1 MCYEGDCGACI
12 VHVKFKNKNIAVN
25 SCLVPVLICDGW
37 DIYTIES
44 VGNKRIGY
52 HKIQAELALMN
63 GSQCGYC
70 SPGMVMNLYSLGL
83 EKAMS
88 MEQIEN
94 SFGGNICRCTGY
106 RAILKAFKKFAFD
119 GESME
124 SKAVHDIEELH
135 KIRVFHPR
143 QNLYPRLYP
152 HKMPCVRT
160 YYDKQHSDGITMLSI
175 KLEDAYFYKVT
186 TVEALFEL
194 LKNNAQATYI
204 LNGGNT
210 AYGIYRS
217 SKKNMYIDINNIP
230 DMSNITK
237 TDSTLV
243 LGGNVTLTMALEAFL
258 KYSTETG
265 FKYLSQLAENIEMI
279 ANVPVRNIGTVAG
292 NLMLKYE
299 HREFPSDL
307 FLILQTLGT
316 LVHILESPSQKE
328 SLYLWQFLKLD
339 MHHKII
345 YSVVLPKLTDQH
357 IYRFYKVMPRA
368 QNARAHVNTGFLF
381 KIDTDGNVLE
391 IPDII
396 FGGINKNFYHASGTE
411 ILSMGKNLFDQKD
424 LKSLLQMLSEDLQP
438 DHTLSNYS
446 PEFRKTLAIGLF
458 YKFMLSIKPEVN
470 HFYRGGGT
478 FLKRSLSSGQ
488 QKFDENFD
496 EWPVSKPMPKLEAYE
511 QAAGEVRYCN
521 DLGPYHGEVFC
532 AFVVTKICKGKIKS
546 IDASEVRKMKGVIAF
561 FSADDVP
568 GENLCI
574 SAASKLTS
582 LPEDELLFA
591 KENVLYAGQPV
602 GVIVAETHNL
612 ANEAADLVQIT
623 YSEDVKNPIIS
634 IEYAINANDKTRIR
648 ESVNI
653 PAKRKG
659 TDIEYVIKGGFKCGS
674 QYHYTLETQSCVCV
688 PVEGNMNVYPSS
700 QWMDLIQVSIA
711 NCLNVRSNSINVHV
725 NRLGG
730 SYGSKI
736 SRNAQISCACALVCH
751 KLNRPARF
759 ITTIESNM
767 QSIGKRCSTRQE
779 YEIGV
784 NNNGVIQYLDS
795 RHWSNCGSS
804 FNESQAAMVA
814 SYMQRSCYITDTWT
828 FIGFDVR
835 TDLPSNT
842 FCRASG
848 STEGMAIIEN
858 MMEHIAKVTRFDSV
872 QVRLANMNDVDK
884 SVLIAMMNDLST
896 KANYDEMMVNT
907 QYFNSL
913 NRWKKKGVAM
923 VPMKYLITND
933 EGQYN
938 AMVSICARDGTVC
951 VTHSGIEID
960 QGIHTKIAQVAARTL
975 KIDINTITIKT
986 SSNLMAPNASTTG
999 HSITTENCGYAT
1011 QQACIQILKKL
1022 EPIKKKMGET
1032 TWEKLIFEAY
1042 REGIDLCE
1050 HYTLVTELTEDKK
1063 SYPVY
1068 GVTIAEIEIDVLT
1081 GQHIIRKVYLM
1092 IDSGLSLN
1100 PLIDVGQ
1107 AEGAFVMGI
1116 GYWTSEDLV
1125 YDPETGILMNNKS
1138 WNYNAP
1144 GVKDIPERFHVYL
1157 RNNKADA
1164 IAIYGSKSINEA
1176 PLCMSCVI
1184 PIAIRNALDSARI
1197 DAGNYEWYQLD
1208 GPCTTER
1215 ILLNTLTSL
1224 DMMVYE

>member
-1 MCYEGDCGACI
+1 MCYEGDCGVCI
-12 VHVKFKNKNIAVN
+12 VNVKFKNKRIAVN

-37 DIYTIES
+37 DIYTIEDL
-44 VGNKRIGY
+44 GNRLDGY
-52 HKIQAELALMN
+52 HSIQAALAGKN

-70 SPGMVMNLYSLGL
+70 SPGMVMNLYSLELKKGMTM
-83 EKAMS
+83 K
-88 MEQIEN
+88 QIEN

-106 RAILKAFKKFAFD
+106 RAILEAFKTFAID
-119 GESME
+119 NVSME

-135 KIRVFHPR
+135 KTKACRR
-143 QNLYPRLYP
+143 

-160 YYDKQHSDGITMLSI
+160 YNNKQHSDGFTMLSI
-175 KLEDAYFYKVT
+175 NLEDAFFYKVT
-186 TVEALFEL
+186 TVEVLFEL
-194 LKNNAQATYI
+194 FKSNPQATYI

-210 AYGIYRS
+210 AHGIHRS
-217 SKKNMYIDINNIP
+217 SKKDMYIDINNIP

-237 TDSTLV
+237 TDSTLI
-243 LGGNVTLTMALEAFL
+243 LGGNVTFTMAMQTFQ
-258 KYSTETG
+258 KYSKESG
-265 FKYLSQLAENIEMI
+265 FKYLYQLEKYMKMI
-279 ANVPVRNIGTVAG
+279 ANVPIRNIGTIAG
-292 NLMLKYE
+292 NLMLKHE

-307 FLILQTLGT
+307 FLMLLALSTE
-316 LVHILESPSQKE
+316 VHILESPSQKQK
-328 SLYLWQFLKLD
+328 LYLWEFMELD

-357 IYRFYKVMPRA
+357 VYRFYKVMPRA
-368 QNARAHVNTGFLF
+368 QNAPVHVNAGFLF
-381 KIDTDGNVLE
+381 KLDIDGKVLE
-391 IPDII
+391 RPDII
-396 FGGINKNFYHASGTE
+396 FGGINKYFYHASGTE
-411 ILSMGKNLFDQKD
+411 FLSMGKNLFDQQD
-424 LKSLLQMLSEDLQP
+424 LKSLLQMLSKDLQP
-438 DHTLSNYS
+438 DHTLPNYS
-446 PEFRKTLAIGLF
+446 PEFRKSLAIGLF
-458 YKFMLSIKPEVN
+458 YKFMLSIKPEVKP
-470 HFYRGGGT
+470 FYRSGGT
-478 FLKRSLSSGQ
+478 LLKRSLSSGFQ
-488 QKFDENFD
+488 EYDKHSD
-496 EWPVSKPMPKLEAYE
+496 EWPVGMPMPKLESYE
-511 QAAGEVRYCN
+511 QAAGEVQYCN

-546 IDASEVRKMKGVIAF
+546 IDAREVLKMKGVIAF
-561 FSADDVP
+561 FSAEDVP

-574 SAASKLTS
+574 SAASELTS

-591 KENVLYAGQPV
+591 EEDVLYAGQPI
-602 GVIVAETHNL
+602 GVIVAEMHNL
-612 ANEAADLVQIT
+612 ANEAAKLVQIKYT
-623 YSEDVKNPIIS
+623 ESPKTKPIIT
-634 IEYAINANDKTRIR
+634 IEDAINANDKTRIR

-659 TDIEYVIKGGFKCGS
+659 TDIKYVIKGVFQCGS

-688 PVEGNMNVYPSS
+688 PVKDNMNVYPSS

-759 ITTIESNM
+759 VTTIESNM
-767 QSIGKRCSTRQE
+767 QSIGKRCSARQE

-784 NNNGVIQYLDS
+784 NNNGVIQYLNS
-795 RHWSNCGSS
+795 RHYSNCGSS
-804 FNESQAAMVA
+804 FNESQSAMIT
-814 SYMQRSCYITDTWT
+814 SYMQRSCYLTDTWT

-842 FCRASG
+842 FYRATG
-848 STEGMAIIEN
+848 STEGVAIIEN
-858 MMEHIAKVTRFDSV
+858 IMEHIAVTTLTNSV

-884 SVLIAMMNDLST
+884 PVLTAMMDNLMT
-896 KANYDEMMVNT
+896 KSNYLKIWDDT
-907 QYFNSL
+907 QNFNSL
-913 NRWKKKGVAM
+913 NRWKKKGMAL
-923 VPMKYLITND
+923 VPMKYLITYD

-938 AMVSICARDGTVC
+938 SMVSICARDGTVC

-960 QGIHTKIAQVAARTL
+960 QGIHTKIAQVTARTL
-975 KIDINTITIKT
+975 NIDINKITIKP
-986 SSNLMAPNASTTG
+986 SNNLMAPNASTTG

-1011 QQACIQILKKL
+1011 QQACTQILKKL
-1022 EPIKKKMGET
+1022 EPIKKKMGEM
-1032 TWEKLIFEAY
+1032 TWEELIFEAY
-1042 REGIDLCE
+1042 QEGIDLCE
-1050 HYTLVTELTEDKK
+1050 RYMLVTGLTEDKK

-1068 GVTIAEIEIDVLT
+1068 GVTIAEVEIDVLT
-1081 GQHIIRKVYLM
+1081 GQHVIRRVYLM

-1107 AEGAFVMGI
+1107 VEGAFVMGT
-1116 GYWTSEDLV
+1116 GFWTSEDLM

-1144 GVKDIPERFHVYL
+1144 GARDIPEDFRVYL

-1184 PIAIRNALDSARI
+1184 PIAIRNALDFARI
-1197 DAGNYEWYQLD
+1197 DAKNYKWYQLD

>member
-12 VHVKFKNKNIAVN
+12 VNVKFKNKSIAVN
-25 SCLVPVLICDGW
+25 SCLVPVLICDRW
-37 DIYTIES
+37 NIYTIEGI
-44 VGNKRIGY
+44 GNKSDGY
-52 HKIQAELALMN
+52 HMIQGMLADMN

-70 SPGMVMNLYSLGL
+70 SPGMVMNLYSLQLKEGMTM
-83 EKAMS
+83 K
-88 MEQIEN
+88 QIEN

-106 RAILKAFKKFAFD
+106 RAILEAFKIFAID
-119 GESME
+119 NVSME
-124 SKAVHDIEELH
+124 SKAVHDIEELL
-135 KIRVFHPR
+135 KTKVCHPR

-152 HKMPCVRT
+152 HKMPRVRT
-160 YYDKQHSDGITMLSI
+160 CYDKQHFDGITMLSI

-194 LKNNAQATYI
+194 LKSNPQATYI

-210 AYGIYRS
+210 AHGIYRS
-217 SKKNMYIDINNIP
+217 GKRDMYIDINDIP
-230 DMSNITK
+230 GMSNITK

-243 LGGNVTLTMALEAFL
+243 LGGNVTLTIAMQTFE
-258 KYSTETG
+258 KYSKESG
-265 FKYLSQLAENIEMI
+265 FKYLGQLKKHMKMI
-279 ANVPVRNIGTVAG
+279 ANVPVRNIGTIAG

-299 HREFPSDL
+299 HKEYPSDL

-316 LVHILESPSQKE
+316 QVHILESPSQMQTIH
-328 SLYLWQFLKLD
+328 LWEFLNLD
-339 MHHKII
+339 MHHKVI
-345 YSVVLPKLTDQH
+345 YSVVLPQLTDLH
-357 IYRFYKVMPRA
+357 IYRFYKIMPRA
-368 QNARAHVNTGFLF
+368 QNARTHVNAGILF
-381 KIDTDGNVLE
+381 KIDTDGKVLE
-391 IPDII
+391 LPNII
-396 FGGINKNFYHASGTE
+396 FGGINKDFYHASGTE
-411 ILSMGKNLFDQKD
+411 ILSMGKNLFDQQD
-424 LKSLLQMLSEDLQP
+424 LKSLLQMLSQDLQP
-438 DHTLSNYS
+438 DHTLPNYS
-446 PEFRKTLAIGLF
+446 SEFRKTLAIGLF
-458 YKFMLSIKPEVN
+458 YKFMLSIQPEVN
-470 HFYRGGGT
+470 YFYRAGGT
-478 FLKRSLSSGQ
+478 LLKRSLSSGNQ
-488 QKFDENFD
+488 EYDSHSD
-496 EWPVSKPMPKLEAYE
+496 EWPVGMPTPKLESYE
-511 QAAGEVRYCN
+511 QAAGEVQYCN

-532 AFVVTKICKGKIKS
+532 AFVVTKIGNGKIMY
-546 IDASEVRKMKGVIAF
+546 IDARKALKMKGVVDF

-568 GENLCI
+568 GKNLCI

-591 KENVLYAGQPV
+591 EKDVLYAGQPV
-602 GVIVAETHNL
+602 GVIVAETQNL

-623 YSEDVKNPIIS
+623 YSAEKHPVIS
-634 IEYAINANDKTRIR
+634 IEDAINANDKTRIR

-659 TDIEYVIKGGFKCGS
+659 TDIKYVIKGVFQCGS

-759 ITTIESNM
+759 VTTIESNM
-767 QSIGKRCSTRQE
+767 QSIGKRCSARQE

-814 SYMQRSCYITDTWT
+814 SYMQSCYLTDTWRFT
-828 FIGFDVR
+828 GFDVR

-848 STEGMAIIEN
+848 STEGVAIIEN
-858 MMEHIAKVTRFDSV
+858 MMEHIAKVTRLDSV
-872 QVRLANMNDVDK
+872 QVRLVNMNNVDK
-884 SVLIAMMNDLST
+884 PVLTGMMDDLRAKS
-896 KANYDEMMVNT
+896 NYVKIMDDT
-907 QYFNSL
+907 QNFNRI
-913 NRWKKKGVAM
+913 NRWKKKGIAL
-923 VPMKYLITND
+923 VPMKYLITD
-933 EGQYN
+933 GEGQYN

-960 QGIHTKIAQVAARTL
+960 QGIHTKITQVAARTL
-975 KIDINTITIKT
+975 KIKINKINIKP
-986 SSNLMAPNASTTG
+986 SSNLTAPNASTTG
-999 HSITTENCGYAT
+999 HGITTENCGYAT
-1011 QQACIQILKKL
+1011 EQACIQILEKL

-1050 HYTLVTELTEDKK
+1050 RYMLVNGPMEDKK

-1081 GQHIIRKVYLM
+1081 GQHVIRRVYLM
-1092 IDSGLSLN
+1092 IDTGLSLN

-1107 AEGAFVMGI
+1107 TEGAFVMGI
-1116 GYWTSEDLV
+1116 GFWTSEDLV
-1125 YDPETGILMNNKS
+1125 YDPKTGILMNNKS

-1144 GVKDIPERFHVYL
+1144 GAKDIPEVFHVYL
-1157 RNNKADA
+1157 RNK
-1164 IAIYGSKSINEA
+1164 AIYGSKSINEA
-1176 PLCMSCVI
+1176 PLCMSYVI
-1184 PIAIRNALDSARI
+1184 PIAIRKALESARI
-1197 DAGNYEWYQLD
+1197 DAGNYKWYQLD

-1215 ILLNTLTSL
+1215 ILLNTLTKV